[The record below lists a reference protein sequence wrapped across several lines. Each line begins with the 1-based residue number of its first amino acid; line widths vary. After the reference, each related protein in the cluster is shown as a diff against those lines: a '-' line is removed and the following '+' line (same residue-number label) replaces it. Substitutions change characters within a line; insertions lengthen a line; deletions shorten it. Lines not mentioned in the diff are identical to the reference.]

1 MEATAKVED
10 TLVSE
15 QMAEV
20 QQPSKKRSLEDVQ
33 RGDAERG
40 DAEPNGSEPRQASS
54 PEPEAKRAKT
64 GRPGQDETESRRSV
78 EDGEVLQTN
87 GSQSGSPEG
96 VEGQRATS
104 PAVAASAPAHAGWN
118 QGITSTIRTSLGG
131 SKAAVTVK
139 TKKEPSEPAPEK
151 APEPA
156 PKPEPE
162 QDPKEEAEPQ
172 PEPTPAPSQMD
183 KSKGKNNKSSEAAQP
198 AQPAAKTRKE
208 RRQERVAQ
216 VAAERQK
223 VQEDLK
229 KPWEYG
235 PGLAFWLPN
244 KKNILQTS
252 KSQNSSWSDKFKSWC
267 QSFTSRNIEQKELLT
282 VDIVVA
288 ALLEYIT
295 KRAKW
300 SKKKQGS
307 LAANEA
313 RKPETRNDIAVA
325 LASLLKKDG
334 LLPAMGGGTG
344 AEDSPFIVDDTND
357 DDAMETGSNAAPSR
371 AGTSAEEEDDQSDDG
386 TPEPE
391 NARPGP
397 PVMSEA
403 EDLAQQRL
411 YFPGLSESEVVCVFC
426 ASLGHTSSSCPRT
439 ACKFCEQ
446 SEPGHFSWNCPTRER
461 CTKCRLLGHGKAQCT
476 EKLVHL
482 DEEGMECA
490 ACGSK
495 SHLEDSCESL
505 WRSYR
510 PRRDS
515 VKKVRPFPAYCAYCG
530 AEGHYSSDC
539 AIRGNQPRS
548 QTWALKNRDLY
559 VDRNAPD
566 GPISDFTS
574 EPPKPQFNLQIKGS
588 AAKRN
593 HIFYPDSDGSEEGEF
608 IGQKVKPRAPVGNI
622 QMSTNLQ
629 FGNFG
634 PPPPPPPRQQ
644 HQYHGGWSA
653 QQQPPLP
660 PGPPPPGPPAGSYS
674 RMSRN
679 YNNSNN
685 NQSRS
690 LPPPPPQSNGYNRGG
705 LPPKPPA
712 PQSHQQQ
719 QHGYHNV
726 PPPPNGPGPT
736 KKPRIRQ
743 QGNSSAGSSQQQQ
756 QHHNG
761 GGGNAGRRRGKT
773 RRGGKQG

>member
-1 MEATAKVED
+1 
-10 TLVSE
+10 
-15 QMAEV
+15 MAEV

-33 RGDAERG
+33 RG

-87 GSQSGSPEG
+87 GSQSGRPEG
-96 VEGQRATS
+96 VEGRRATS

-131 SKAAVTVK
+131 SKAAAPVK
-139 TKKEPSEPAPEK
+139 TNQEPSEPAPEK
-151 APEPA
+151 APEPEPA

-162 QDPKEEAEPQ
+162 QDPKEEAKPQ
-172 PEPTPAPSQMD
+172 PEPTPAPSKMD
-183 KSKGKNNKSSEAAQP
+183 KSKGKNKKSSEP

-208 RRQERVAQ
+208 RRQEKVAQ
-216 VAAERQK
+216 VAAEKQK

-252 KSQNSSWSDKFKSWC
+252 KGQNSSWSDKFKSWC

-282 VDIVVA
+282 VDIVAA

-313 RKPETRNDIAVA
+313 RKPETRNDIAAA

-334 LLPAMGGGTG
+334 LLPAMSGGAG
-344 AEDSPFIVDDTND
+344 AEDSPFIVDDTNDD

-461 CTKCRLLGHGKAQCT
+461 CTKCRLLGHGKAKCT

-515 VKKVRPFPAYCAYCG
+515 VKKVKPFPAYCAYCG

-539 AIRGNQPRS
+539 AIRGDQPRS

-559 VDRNAPD
+559 VDKNAPD

-634 PPPPPPPRQQ
+634 PPPPPPPQQ
-644 HQYHGGWSA
+644 QQQYHGGWSA

-679 YNNSNN
+679 YNNSNS

-690 LPPPPPQSNGYNRGG
+690 LPPPPPPQSNGYNRGG

-736 KKPRIRQ
+736 KKPRTRQ
-743 QGNSSAGSSQQQQ
+743 QGNSSAGSSRQQQQQ
-756 QHHNG
+756 QHHN